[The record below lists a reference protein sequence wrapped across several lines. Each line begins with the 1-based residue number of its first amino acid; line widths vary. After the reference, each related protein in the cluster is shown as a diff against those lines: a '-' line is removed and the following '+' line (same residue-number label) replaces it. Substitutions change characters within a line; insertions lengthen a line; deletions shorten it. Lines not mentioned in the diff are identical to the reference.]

1 MTDTALIT
9 PPPGDPTAQ
18 ELSRQRAVARLK
30 AFVTVIIWGA
40 SFVTTKIIVE
50 QMDPLV
56 LVPVR
61 TSAGALLL
69 FLLLQRTAETV
80 MAHATAHLAA
90 YHLTTSQFG
99 VLEALYHL
107 GTLSQ
112 RELARKLLKSTGNIS
127 IVLKNLEKRGLIARG
142 RNPDDTR
149 FMQVCISE
157 TGEQLLTSMLR
168 EHVRG
173 IVEEMSIL
181 TAEEQQDLA
190 RLCRK
195 LGLRS

>member
-1 MTDTALIT
+1 LPTKYDGTVEEKRALDAYIK
-9 PPPGDPTAQ
+9 
-18 ELSRQRAVARLK
+18 LQRA
-30 AFVTVIIWGA
+30 
-40 SFVTTKIIVE
+40 
-50 QMDPLV
+50 
-56 LVPVR
+56 
-61 TSAGALLL
+61 
-69 FLLLQRTAETV
+69 AETV
-80 MAHATAHLAA
+80 VAHATAHLAA
-90 YHLTTSQFG
+90 YNLTTSQFG

-112 RELARKLLKSTGNIS
+112 RELAHKLLKSTGNIS

-149 FMQVCISE
+149 YMQVCISE